1 MFQHCSCSRKWVII
15 SFIFQVI
22 FSEDMK
28 LKSRSLASLHVFSLW
43 AVLPSIEGGTQVSY
57 MSPPLNILYL
67 SYHQMLLILP
77 SKSFFLSYL
86 LYLIFWNL
94 YFQHRVQGSSS
105 SFTWTT
111 AADSQHGLCVLL
123 TYPPMIHQGSV
134 LCIILSAIS
143 HIHGFP
149 LAWGRH
155 GLAWLSLKILSLY
168 VFIHTNLLE
177 Y

>member
-1 MFQHCSCSRKWVII
+1 
-15 SFIFQVI
+15 
-22 FSEDMK
+22 MK
-28 LKSRSLASLHVFSLW
+28 LKSWSLASLHVFSLW

-94 YFQHRVQGSSS
+94 YFQHCVQG
-105 SFTWTT
+105 FIIFHLNNCNRLPTW
-111 AADSQHGLCVLL
+111 SVHSPYISL
-123 TYPPMIHQGSV
+123 MIYQGSV

-155 GLAWLSLKILSLY
+155 GLAWLSLKILSL
-168 VFIHTNLLE
+168 
-177 Y
+177 